1 MMEKPNLT
9 YINKLAREDISVK
22 NTLINVIK
30 EEFPIEIK
38 EYYNSVEKKI
48 FKEIESNVHRI
59 KHKFSIL
66 GLEENYENAN
76 KFEHNLRESR
86 IEVMQKEK
94 FEHILDVISQ
104 YLKTI

>member
-1 MMEKPNLT
+1 MEKPNLI
-9 YINKLAREDISVK
+9 YINKLAREDVFIK

-30 EEFPIEIK
+30 EEFPAEVK
-38 EYYNSVEKKI
+38 EYYKSVEKNH
-48 FKEIESNVHRI
+48 FKEIEDNVHRI

-76 KFEHNLRESR
+76 KFEQSLRESE
-86 IEVMQKEK
+86 IELSQKEN
-94 FEHILDVISQ
+94 FEKILEVISQ